1 VLARAVFGRN
11 RTGHPLESY
20 FESGGFTNVK
30 RLLLVALC
38 SGVAISAAEPFSASA
53 VAPGAGASVAQY
65 LVALPHIAYGGGWRT
80 QIVIGNTS
88 AAAAD
93 VTLYYFA
100 DNGNPLSLAIGGVFS
115 DHTALTVPAN
125 GQQTVE
131 PDWQGA
137 NAGGWAGLV
146 YSNTGLKIQGIFLW
160 HNPADPAD
168 KYTESAAPIVNQSG
182 PACVIP
188 LPGSASYTM
197 PYDETGG
204 RFSGY
209 GFANTGA
216 GPVTMNLTFY
226 GQTGQVVGQYSEP
239 LVAFG
244 HDAFLVKDKLPQVV
258 GQKGAMVITGQGVVP
273 LGFRFNPNYSF
284 MTWLP

>member
-1 VLARAVFGRN
+1 M
-11 RTGHPLESY
+11 
-20 FESGGFTNVK
+20 K

-38 SGVAISAAEPFSASA
+38 GGVAMWAAEPFSGNA
-53 VAPGAGASVAQY
+53 VVPGAGAGVSQY
-65 LVALPHIAYGGGWRT
+65 LLALPHLAFGAGWRT
-80 QIVIGNTS
+80 QIVVGNTS
-88 AAAAD
+88 GSAAD
-93 VTLYYFA
+93 VTLYYFS
-100 DNGNPLSLAIGGVFS
+100 NTGSPLSLAINGVFF

-125 GQQTVE
+125 GQQMVE
-131 PDWQGA
+131 PDYLGTA
-137 NAGGWAGLV
+137 SNDGWVGLV
-146 YSNTGLKIQGIFLW
+146 YSNTGVKIQGIFLW

-168 KYTESAAPIVNQSG
+168 KYYTKAAAPMVNQSG

-204 RFSGY
+204 YFSAY

-226 GQTGQVVGQYSEP
+226 GQNGQVVGQYSELLP
-239 LVAFG
+239 AFG
-244 HDAFLVKDKLPQVV
+244 HDSLAPKDKLPQLV
-258 GQKGAMVITGQGVVP
+258 GQKGTMVITGQGVVP
-273 LGFRFNPNYSF
+273 LGFRFNPDYSF